1 VDPQWIKRMCD
12 VLAHRG
18 PDDAGYA
25 FFRVGE
31 GRNGEG
37 GYWCSFADA
46 EFRHLNEH
54 LPVFGGSYCREELA
68 KSSFS
73 VALGHRRLAIIDLT
87 PYGHQPMSSSDCRCW
102 IAYNG
107 EVYNF
112 PELRDDL
119 RARGHVFRTRSDT
132 EVILHLWE
140 EHGRKALAMLD
151 GMFALALYDRAEN
164 VLTLARD
171 RFGVKPLYYA
181 RAGGYL
187 LFASEIKG
195 ILASGLV
202 QAAIDPAALAEY
214 FTFQNLYSPQTLFR
228 DVFLLQP
235 GEELEVAVGRR
246 ADVTP
251 RRYHAGFP
259 PVDRSIRD
267 ETQAAGMVAEAF
279 SRAIR
284 RQLVSDVE
292 VGSYLSGGMDSGSI
306 VAVAG
311 RTIPRLLTF
320 TAGFDLT
327 NVSGIEQGFDERKL
341 AEKLSYLLQ
350 TEHYDVVLHA
360 GDMPAAM
367 HKISWHMDDPR
378 VGMCHQNWYAARLAS
393 RFVKVCLAGTGGDE
407 LFGGYPWRYR
417 QGLAAETVEEFDQR
431 YFEYWHRLMGA
442 DELSQLFVPELWQY
456 RHAARQ
462 SFDAVLAAA
471 PEWQPDVAPSENLLQ
486 RALHFE
492 LKTFLQGLLITD
504 DHVSM
509 AHGLET
515 RVPFL
520 DNELADLAFRL
531 PASMKVN
538 TARLASNSQ
547 GPCESGDGK
556 RILRRAMGRYLPE
569 EFTHQPKQGFS
580 PPDENWYRGPSMDY
594 IRSILL
600 DGLTT
605 GRPWFD
611 QQFVRARLEEHF
623 EGKRNHRL
631 LIWSLLS
638 FELLQRHFVDQPT
651 RDARRVGQVFRVDH
665 ASSVG
670 HGSHGRHVLDE
681 SGTAE
686 PGTMESRLAG
696 SNGGLACRS

>member
-1 VDPQWIKRMCD
+1 MCD
-12 VLAHRG
+12 ALAHRG
-18 PDDAGYA
+18 PDDGGYA

-46 EFRHLNEH
+46 EFRHVNEH

-87 PYGHQPMSSSDCRCW
+87 PYGHQPMSSSDCRYW
-102 IAYNG
+102 ITYNG

-112 PELRDDL
+112 PELREDL

-140 EHGRKALAMLD
+140 EHGRECLPMLD
-151 GMFALALYDRAEN
+151 GMFAFALYDRAAN

-195 ILASGLV
+195 VLASGLV
-202 QAAIDPAALAEY
+202 RPGIHPAALAEY
-214 FTFQNLYSPQTLFR
+214 FTFQNVFSPQTLFR
-228 DVFLLQP
+228 DVLLLQP
-235 GEELEVAVGRR
+235 GEELEVAVGR
-246 ADVTP
+246 AAEPAP
-251 RRYHAGFP
+251 RRYHPGFP
-259 PVDRSIRD
+259 PVDHSIRD
-267 ETQAAGMVAEAF
+267 EAQAAEMVAEAF

-341 AEKLSYLLQ
+341 AEKLAYLLQ

-417 QGLAAETVEEFDQR
+417 QGLSAGTVEEFDRR
-431 YFEYWHRLMGA
+431 YFEYWHRLMAPG
-442 DELSQLFVPELWQY
+442 ELSHLFVPELWRY
-456 RHAARQ
+456 RDAARQ
-462 SFDAVLAAA
+462 SYDAVLASA
-471 PEWQPDVAPSENLLQ
+471 PEWQSGASPSENLLV

-492 LKTFLQGLLITD
+492 LKTFLHGLLITD
-504 DHVSM
+504 DHISM

-531 PASMKVN
+531 PPSMKVN
-538 TARLASNSQ
+538 TGRLGCNSQ
-547 GPCESGDGK
+547 GPCESVDGK

-600 DGLTT
+600 DGPTT

-611 QQFVRARLEEHF
+611 QQFVRLRLEEHF

-638 FELLQRHFVDQPT
+638 FELLQRHFVD
-651 RDARRVGQVFRVDH
+651 
-665 ASSVG
+665 VG
-670 HGSHGRHVLDE
+670 HAASV
-681 SGTAE
+681 
-686 PGTMESRLAG
+686 PGTMESRPAVLNMPGTLAACPT
-696 SNGGLACRS
+696 GGVACRS

>member
-1 VDPQWIKRMCD
+1 MCGIPGVVSLDGRPIDPDWIKRMCD
-12 VLAHRG
+12 ALAHRG

-25 FFRVGE
+25 FFRLGE
-31 GRNGEG
+31 GRRGEG
-37 GYWCSFADA
+37 GYWCSFADPK
-46 EFRHLNEH
+46 FRHVNEH
-54 LPVFGGSYCREELA
+54 LPVFGGSYCREELS

-73 VALGHRRLAIIDLT
+73 VGLGHRRLAIIDLT
-87 PYGHQPMSSSDCRCW
+87 PYGHQPMSSSDCRYW
-102 IAYNG
+102 ITYNG
-107 EVYNF
+107 EIYNF

-119 RARGHVFRTRSDT
+119 RTRGHVFRTRSDT
-132 EVILHLWE
+132 EVLLHLWE
-140 EHGRKALAMLD
+140 EYGRDCLPMLD
-151 GMFALALYDRAEN
+151 GMFAFALYDRVAK
-164 VLTLARD
+164 VVTLARD

-181 RAGGYL
+181 VADGYVV
-187 LFASEIKG
+187 FASEIKG
-195 ILASGLV
+195 IVASGLLRPS
-202 QAAIDPAALAEY
+202 IYPAAVMEY
-214 FTFQNLYSPQTLFR
+214 FTFQNIFSPQTLFR
-228 DVFLLQP
+228 NVLLLGP
-235 GEELEVAVGRR
+235 GERLEFSPGSPAEP
-246 ADVTP
+246 VTG
-251 RRYHAGFP
+251 RYHTGFP
-259 PVDRSIRD
+259 VPDASITD
-267 ETQAAGMVAEAF
+267 ETQAAEMVADAF
-279 SRAIR
+279 SQAIR

-327 NVSGIEQGFDERKL
+327 NVSGIEQGFDERRL
-341 AEKLSYLLQ
+341 AEKLAYLLQ

-367 HKISWHMDDPR
+367 DKISWHMDDPR

-417 QGLAAETVEEFDQR
+417 QGLAAGTVEEFDRR
-431 YFEYWHRLMGA
+431 YFDYWHRLLA
-442 DELSQLFVPELWQY
+442 PEELPQLFVPELS
-456 RHAARQ
+456 RHQQAVRE
-462 SFDAVLAAA
+462 SFHRVWDGA
-471 PEWQPDVAPSENLLQ
+471 PPWQPDVALADNLLH
-486 RALHFE
+486 RAMHFE
-492 LKTFLQGLLITD
+492 FKTFLQGLLITD

-520 DNELADLAFRL
+520 DNRLADLAFRL

-538 TARLASNSQ
+538 TARLANNSQ
-547 GPCESGDGK
+547 GPLESVDGK

-569 EFTHQPKQGFS
+569 EFTQQPKQGFS

-600 DGLTT
+600 DKPTVD
-605 GRPWFD
+605 RPWFD
-611 QQFVRARLEEHF
+611 QGFVRAKLTEHF

-638 FELLQRHFVDQPT
+638 FELVQRHFIDQP
-651 RDARRVGQVFRVDH
+651 A
-665 ASSVG
+665 A
-670 HGSHGRHVLDE
+670 
-681 SGTAE
+681 
-686 PGTMESRLAG
+686 AG
-696 SNGGLACRS
+696 GGAACRS

>member
-1 VDPQWIKRMCD
+1 MCD
-12 VLAHRG
+12 TLAHRG

-25 FFRVGE
+25 FFRLGE
-31 GRNGEG
+31 GRTGEG
-37 GYWCSFADA
+37 GYWCSFAD
-46 EFRHLNEH
+46 ERFRHVNEH
-54 LPVFGGSYCREELA
+54 LPVFGGSYCREEFS
-68 KSSFS
+68 KNSFS

-87 PYGHQPMSSSDCRCW
+87 PYGHQPMSSSDCRYW
-102 IAYNG
+102 VSYNG
-107 EVYNF
+107 EIYNF
-112 PELRDDL
+112 PELREDL
-119 RARGHVFRTRSDT
+119 CSRGHVFRTRSDT
-132 EVILHLWE
+132 EVLLHLWE
-140 EHGRKALAMLD
+140 EHGRDCLAMLD
-151 GMFALALYDRAEN
+151 GMFAFALYDRVAN

-181 RAGGYL
+181 MADGYVV
-187 LFASEIKG
+187 FASEIKG
-195 ILASGLV
+195 ILASGLLRPSI
-202 QAAIDPAALAEY
+202 QPAAVAEY
-214 FTFQNLYSPQTLFR
+214 FTFQNLFSPQTLFR
-228 DVFLLQP
+228 NVLLLEP
-235 GEELEVAVGRR
+235 GRCLEISPGSPAEPVI
-246 ADVTP
+246 

-259 PVDRSIRD
+259 APDPSLADD
-267 ETQAAGMVAEAF
+267 EQAAETVADAF
-279 SRAIR
+279 SQAIR

-311 RTIPRLLTF
+311 RSIPRLVTF

-327 NVSGIEQGFDERKL
+327 NVSGIEQGFDERKQ
-341 AEKLSYLLQ
+341 AEKLAYLLQ

-417 QGLAAETVEEFDQR
+417 LVLSAASVEEFDR
-431 YFEYWHRLMGA
+431 RSFDYWHRLLAPEELPGLFAPELRCHGQAVRESFDRVGA
-442 DELSQLFVPELWQY
+442 DAPGPQPGVP
-456 RHAARQ
+456 
-462 SFDAVLAAA
+462 LA
-471 PEWQPDVAPSENLLQ
+471 DSLLQ

-492 LKTFLQGLLITD
+492 FKTFLHGLLITD
-504 DHVSM
+504 DHISM

-520 DNELADLAFRL
+520 DNRLADLAFRL

-538 TARLASNSQ
+538 TSRLADPSQ
-547 GPCESGDGK
+547 GPLESSDGK
-556 RILRRAMGRYLPE
+556 RILRRAMARYLPE
-569 EFTHQPKQGFS
+569 EFTQQPKQGFS

-600 DGLTT
+600 DRPTT
-605 GRPWFD
+605 ERPWFD
-611 QQFVRARLEEHF
+611 QPFVRAKLSEHF

-638 FELLQRHFVDQPT
+638 FELLQRHFVDQP
-651 RDARRVGQVFRVDH
+651 VEISG
-665 ASSVG
+665 G
-670 HGSHGRHVLDE
+670 GRC
-681 SGTAE
+681 
-686 PGTMESRLAG
+686 P
-696 SNGGLACRS
+696 